1 MHASAQLLQQGMDTI
16 LPSPIIILN
25 NRTKLI
31 KGLHGLRRHYIF
43 FHDDDFYEIGFNAKR
58 RLSEVPP
65 SFFHLTFKSATQT
78 FSALQHR
85 AIPIQHASEN
95 TNNTCAHQNMIHFSD
110 VAMAYSPRRSGVP
123 TPNFAYM
130 TANFADEP

>member
-1 MHASAQLLQQGMDTI
+1 MDAI
-16 LPSPIIILN
+16 LHGPVLRIDG
-25 NRTKLI
+25 RTKLI
-31 KGLHGLRRHYIF
+31 KGLHGLRRRLIF
-43 FHDDDFYEIGFNAKR
+43 VHDDDFYEIGFNAER

-65 SFFHLTFKSATQT
+65 SFFYLTFKSATQT

-110 VAMAYSPRRSGVP
+110 VAMAYSPRRSGVS